1 MRTEKALLYGRGSS
15 KMKTKS
21 KKKIKEAIRF
31 HKNLLSG
38 LGYNEAEDRNQ
49 DELDQLYKD
58 NHEEENDK
66 R

>member
-1 MRTEKALLYGRGSS
+1 
-15 KMKTKS
+15 MKTKS